1 MEKFIGT
8 NFADIK
14 QSKNNTV
21 VPLFAMS
28 NNVKVN
34 NETVIVN
41 PLIIFQR
48 TLINKNTDEDVE
60 DLLKYELSQYP
71 TTLFDDGCIRKT
83 KKSALH
89 DKFPTCSTPLDI
101 KASNSVVDG
110 DLLLHHR
117 IKWNAG
123 TNFTSIC
130 DQYVTYIW

>member
-8 NFADIK
+8 NFADMK

-34 NETVIVN
+34 NKTVIVD

-48 TLINKNTDEDVE
+48 TLINKKTDEDVE
-60 DLLKYELSQYP
+60 DLLKYEPSQYP

-83 KKSALH
+83 KKSALY
-89 DKFPTCSTPLDI
+89 DECPTCSTPPDI
-101 KASNSVVDG
+101 SK
-110 DLLLHHR
+110 
-117 IKWNAG
+117 
-123 TNFTSIC
+123 
-130 DQYVTYIW
+130 QVTV

>member
-1 MEKFIGT
+1 M
-8 NFADIK
+8 
-14 QSKNNTV
+14 
-21 VPLFAMS
+21 FAMS

-34 NETVIVN
+34 NETMIVN
-41 PLIIFQR
+41 PLIIFQM
-48 TLINKNTDEDVE
+48 TLINKKTDEDVE

-117 IKWNAG
+117 VKWNAG